1 MKKSKKPGFT
11 LIEILVVI
19 AVIALLAA
27 ILVPVVG
34 AAMRKVKET
43 TTKSKF
49 TSWITA
55 IEQYKQTYQYY
66 PILETGRSVGDDEHY
81 DLGDGNMSLNFVKA
95 LSARDPS
102 TGDKI
107 SRSDQKNFNTKA
119 KEFFAFSVEDFTQED
134 GSVDYGTLA
143 DGFGNRHIHV
153 VMDTD
158 GNKRVV
164 IPSAYTPDDATDAE
178 TDSSGLMKTVIIFTS
193 KNDGDDYENVYS
205 WR

>member
-1 MKKSKKPGFT
+1 MKKTQKKAFT

-19 AVIALLAA
+19 AVIGLLAA
-27 ILVPVVG
+27 LLVPVVG

-43 TTKSKF
+43 TAKSKF
-49 TSWITA
+49 SSWVTA

-66 PILETGRSVGDDEHY
+66 PIFETGRNVGDDEHY
-81 DLGDGNMSLNFVKA
+81 DLGDGSTSLNFVKA

-102 TGDKI
+102 TGEKL
-107 SRSDQKNFNTKA
+107 SKSDMKNFNTRG
-119 KEFFAFSVEDFTQED
+119 KEFFSFSAEDFTQED
-134 GSVDYGTLA
+134 GTIDYGTLV
-143 DGFGNRHIHV
+143 DGFGNKHIHV

-164 IPSAYTPDDATDAE
+164 IPAAYTPEDATDAE
-178 TDSSGLMKTVIIFTS
+178 QDSSGLMKTVIIFTS
-193 KNDGDDYENVYS
+193 TVDGDDYANIYS

>member
-1 MKKSKKPGFT
+1 MRKSKKLGFT

-19 AVIALLAA
+19 AVVGLLAA

-34 AAMRKVKET
+34 AAMKKVRET

-49 TSWITA
+49 TSWVTA

-66 PILETGRSVGDDEHY
+66 PILETGRTVGTDEHY
-81 DLGDGNMSLNFVKA
+81 DLGDGSLSLNFVKA
-95 LSARDPS
+95 LSARDPA

-107 SRSDQKNFNTKA
+107 SKSDQKSFNTKA
-119 KEFFAFSVEDFTQED
+119 KEFFSFSQEDFTQDD
-134 GSVDYGTLA
+134 GTVDYGTLV
-143 DGFGNRHIHV
+143 DGFGNKHIHV

-164 IPSAYTPDDATDAE
+164 VPSSYLPDDATDAE
-178 TDSSGLMKTVIIFTS
+178 TDSNGLMKTVIIFTS
-193 KNDGDDYENVYS
+193 KNDGDDYESVYS